1 MARCMIVALIGQKG
15 GIGKSTTAI
24 CIAMAAV
31 QRGMSVLLVDADPQ
45 GTVRTWNDV
54 ANENGVAAPTVIAMG
69 AAMHRPGQLDV
80 LARRYDLTLID
91 CPPRHGDIQRSALM
105 IADVTLL
112 PCGPSAADAWA
123 LTNTLE
129 MVGEAQ
135 TLRAQLQ
142 AAIVITRKQ
151 PRTTL
156 GKSARAV
163 LEQSG
168 VTVLGSELSHRI
180 AYQEA
185 VAAGSGVTQHCPR
198 DPSAREVQALL
209 AELERFTHVE
219 ETSGCFPAQAA
230 NAG

>member
-1 MARCMIVALIGQKG
+1 MIVTLLGQKG

-24 CIAMAAV
+24 CLAMAAR
-31 QRGMSVLLVDADPQ
+31 QRGSEVLLVDADPQ

-54 ANENGVAAPTVIAMG
+54 ATEHGVAVPTVVAMG
-69 AAMHRPGQLDV
+69 ASMHRPGQLDV

-105 IADVTLL
+105 ISDAALL

-123 LTNTLE
+123 LTTSLE
-129 MVGEAQ
+129 MVAEAQ

-156 GKSARAV
+156 GKSSRAV
-163 LEQSG
+163 LEKSG

-185 VAAGSGVTQHCPR
+185 LAAGSGVTQYCPR
-198 DPSAREVQALL
+198 DPSAREVHALL
-209 AELERFTHVE
+209 IELERFVHAE
-219 ETSGCFPAQAA
+219 ETSGCFPTQAA
-230 NAG
+230 SAG